1 MIDLSFSRRA
11 HERIAPCGVLL
22 LLTISSARAQAAPVP
37 AEVAPAPARPAAED
51 AVKAPEEPAPRAT
64 PEATE
69 KHEPLFIKGELAHPG
84 TVRMLSRFN
93 HAGVAIG
100 PSFLDSSMYLGVD
113 PGFAWYKDW
122 GAVSLHIPLNLK
134 AVALDGA
141 DPRYGGLEIRGADWD
156 ERAEIARFIR
166 FATIGRKEDN
176 LYVTLNGLRPSTLGY
191 GMLLDSYQPLIDLN
205 RSLTGLNF
213 DWYNDYGGVQV
224 QANDIT
230 FENTVMGTLAFVKP
244 LAVLSAGLAQP
255 SWADNIAAKT
265 LSVGVEY
272 MADYQAPRC
281 ILTSEHSADCVR
293 GQGQL
298 AGLDPATEVPL
309 DHTFVNT
316 RADTG
321 RYAVKTSVV
330 QALGTSIETK
340 VFKDDVTDVKLYTT
354 YHHYLNDGGGDGA
367 SLGSLGRF
375 SLGTDWINAFRTRVA
390 YVAYG
395 DGFLPSYFNTNYEV
409 AKYETNFSQRF
420 AQATPTR
427 YQAVF
432 GDPENGFARPSI
444 GLRHGYRVDAQ
455 WGLFRE
461 KRHNKQISAA
471 LGFSDSTGPYDSNF
485 YVHVEFPMLRWMQLF
500 GTYMRI
506 NGESIGVAD
515 DTVVLSGIR
524 AELFTRVLHL
534 NVHYSRTYQVVRTPG
549 SEYHLGNA
557 GVVNAAGVPGPFA
570 TDRLFETRDA
580 LFVQLEAGY
589 ELPN

>member
-1 MIDLSFSRRA
+1 ML
-11 HERIAPCGVLL
+11 V
-22 LLTISSARAQAAPVP
+22 LLTIFSARAQAAP
-37 AEVAPAPARPAAED
+37 ED
-51 AVKAPEEPAPRAT
+51 AVKTPEEPAARAS
-64 PEATE
+64 PEASE
-69 KHEPLFIKGELAHPG
+69 KAEPLFIKGELAHPG

-122 GAVSLHIPLNLK
+122 GAVSLHVPLNLR
-134 AVALDGA
+134 AVQLDGA
-141 DPRYGGLEIRGADWD
+141 NPRYGGLGIRGADWD
-156 ERAEIARFIR
+156 ERSEIARFIR
-166 FATIGRKEDN
+166 FVTIGRKEDR
-176 LYVTLNGLRPSTLGY
+176 LYLTLNSLRPNTLGY

-205 RSLTGLNF
+205 RSLTGLIF
-213 DWYNDYGGVQV
+213 DWYGDYAGVQV

-244 LAVLSAGLAQP
+244 IAVLNAWQGLP

-265 LSVGVEY
+265 LSLGVEY
-272 MADYQAPRC
+272 IADYQAPRC
-281 ILTSEHSADCVR
+281 IRTSEHAADCVR
-293 GQGQL
+293 GQGQV

-309 DHTFVNT
+309 DRTFVNT

-321 RYAVKTSVV
+321 RYAVKTAVV
-330 QALGTSIETK
+330 QAIGTSVETK
-340 VFKDDVTDVKLYTT
+340 VFKDDVHDIKLYGT
-354 YHHYLNDGGGDGA
+354 YHHYLNDGGGDGV

-409 AKYETNFSQRF
+409 AKYETNFSQRV

-427 YQAVF
+427 YQAIF

-444 GLRHGYRVDAQ
+444 GLRHGFRVDAQ
-455 WGLFRE
+455 WGLFRS
-461 KRHNKQISAA
+461 KRSNKQISAA
-471 LGFSDSTGPYDSNF
+471 IGLSDSTGPFDSNF
-485 YVHVEFPMLRWMQLF
+485 YMHVEFPMLRWMQLF
-500 GTYMRI
+500 GTYMRM
-506 NGESIGVAD
+506 NGESFGGALD
-515 DTVVLSGIR
+515 FNSGDSVVLSGIR

-557 GVVNAAGVPGPFA
+557 GVVDRAGAPTPFA
-570 TDRLFETRDA
+570 PDRLFETRDA
-580 LFVQLEAGY
+580 LFVQLDAGY